1 MPWFNVDDGFA
12 FHRKAV
18 KAGNSAIGLWT
29 RAGSLCAQQLTDGF
43 VPAEMVKVL
52 GTAAQARKL
61 VAAGLW
67 VEVEGGFQFH
77 EWTEYQRTRD
87 QVVADR
93 AYAARK
99 SSLYRDPDLLKAVR
113 RRDGDRCRYCG
124 ALVIWTDRRG
134 PAGATFD
141 HVDPSGSNA
150 LENLV
155 VACRSCNSKKNARTP
170 PQAGMPLLAAK
181 SLGISSGDAGQ
192 NVEYLERN
200 KSDLE
205 SNQDEP
211 STYQAP
217 IPSTPIPSTVEEKK
231 KTSSSS
237 PRKRGT
243 RIPDDFTATPDM
255 VAWARD
261 RVPHVDGRT
270 ETEKFINYWQAKS
283 GPGATKV
290 DWPATWRNWMLNA
303 AERAPARASP
313 GFQSQ
318 TDANIAALLTRPA
331 LRALPGGDS

>member
-18 KAGNSAIGLWT
+18 RAGNSAIGLWT
-29 RAGSLCAQQLTDGF
+29 RAGSWCAQQLTEGF
-43 VPAEMVKVL
+43 VPDDMVAVL
-52 GTAAQARKL
+52 GTSTQAKKL

-67 VEVEGGFQFH
+67 IEQEGGYQFH
-77 EWTEYQRTRD
+77 EWTAENRNPSKKTVLERRRKD
-87 QVVADR
+87 AEKKAKAR
-93 AYAARK
+93 AARR
-99 SSLYRDPDLLKAVR
+99 SNSEEPHVN
-113 RRDGDRCRYCG
+113 GDSPQG
-124 ALVIWTDRRG
+124 TDSGQGGGLPRG
-134 PAGATFD
+134 
-141 HVDPSGSNA
+141 VGST
-150 LENLV
+150 
-155 VACRSCNSKKNARTP
+155 TP
-170 PQAGMPLLAAK
+170 LH
-181 SLGISSGDAGQ
+181 
-192 NVEYLERN
+192 
-200 KSDLE
+200 
-205 SNQDEP
+205 
-211 STYQAP
+211 
-217 IPSTPIPSTVEEKK
+217 STPSKEEK

-270 ETEKFINYWQAKS
+270 ETEKFINYWKAKS
-283 GPGATKV
+283 GAGATKV